1 MITYLG
7 ANALICYVLSDK
19 TLENCRMTIQ
29 RNRSWIDACELRID
43 FLDEENRAKAA
54 SFPRTVDIPVILT
67 HRRKVDGGQYSGSE
81 KQRKAELLRAMDGD
95 FAYVD
100 LEEDLKRGELD
111 RKAEERGIKII
122 RSLHDFDGVP
132 DDIYAKV
139 TQMARRGDVAK
150 AAVTPHSVQDLIT
163 LFNAERELKGI
174 DKIIIGMGEYGTPTR
189 VLYRRT
195 GSLLTFC
202 SETETAPGQLT
213 AQKLKEL
220 YHADEVNERTAIY
233 GIIGNP
239 VHHSSSPQIHNPA
252 FRAIKF
258 NAVYVPF
265 LVDSVRYFF
274 MLAEILKMR
283 GFSVTIPHKIEV
295 LSYLGDITREVK
307 QIGSCNTVVRK
318 PGLWKGS
325 NTDYYG
331 FLRPIENDIDEGRI
345 KRALV
350 IGAGGAS
357 QAVIWA
363 LRNRNVKVTILNRTL
378 EKAQAIAKMNLCT
391 ADTIANAPKY
401 AGKVDL
407 IVQTTSVGLGED
419 VSPIAGFPFTGNEI
433 CYDIIYK
440 PKMTRFLKDAKEKGC
455 TLHYGEEMLFEQGK
469 LQFEAFTGY
478 HYPKQI
484 HPDI

>member
-1 MITYLG
+1 M
-7 ANALICYVLSDK
+7 ICYVLSDTTIEK
-19 TLENCRMTIQ
+19 CLETVR
-29 RNRSWIDACELRID
+29 RNRQWIDACELRLD
-43 FLDEENRAKAA
+43 FLDSENRKKA
-54 SFPRTVDIPVILT
+54 SEFPSLVDIPVILT
-67 HRRKVDGGQYSGSE
+67 HRRKQDGGQYTGSE
-81 KQRKAELLRAMDGD
+81 KQRRAELIEALDGN

-100 LEEDLKRGELD
+100 LEEDMKKNELD
-111 RKAEERGIKII
+111 NKAKERGIKII
-122 RSLHDFDGVP
+122 RSYHNFECIP

-139 TQMARRGDVAK
+139 SQLKRRGDVAK
-150 AAVTPHSVQDLIT
+150 VAVTPNSIQDVIT
-163 LFNAERELKGI
+163 LFNAETELSGI
-174 DKIIIGMGEYGTPTR
+174 DKIIIGMGAFGTPTR
-189 VLYRRT
+189 ILYRRT
-195 GSLLTFC
+195 GSILTFC
-202 SETETAPGQLT
+202 SETETAPGQLS
-213 AQKLKEL
+213 AKKLSEI
-220 YHADEVNERTAIY
+220 YHANEINERTAIY

-239 VHHSSSPQIHNPA
+239 VLHSASPQIHNPA

-265 LVDSVRYFF
+265 LVDSVRHFF
-274 MLAEILKMR
+274 FLAEMLKMR

-331 FLRPIENDIDEGRI
+331 FLNPIENDIEEGRI
-345 KRALV
+345 KSALV

-357 QAVIWA
+357 QAIIWA
-363 LRNRNVKVTILNRTL
+363 LRNRNVKVTILNRTIS
-378 EKAQAIAKMNLCT
+378 KAETLAKNNMCK
-391 ADTIANAPKY
+391 ADTLDNANKY
-401 AGKVDL
+401 KGKVDL

-419 VSPIAGFPFTGNEI
+419 VSPIPSFEFTGNEI

-440 PKMTRFLKDAKEKGC
+440 PRMTKFLKDAKEKGC
-455 TLHYGEEMLFEQGK
+455 KLHFGDEMLFEQGK

-484 HPDI
+484 IPEI

>member
-1 MITYLG
+1 M
-7 ANALICYVLSDK
+7 ICYTLSDT
-19 TLENCRMTIQ
+19 TLEKCRMTIQ
-29 RNRSWIDACELRID
+29 RNRNWIDACELRMD
-43 FLDEENRAKAA
+43 FLDAENRAAAA
-54 SFPRTVDIPVILT
+54 SFPSTVDIPVILT
-67 HRRKVDGGQYSGSE
+67 YRRKVDGGEYTGSE
-81 KQRKAELLRAMDGD
+81 KQRKAELMKALDGD
-95 FAYVD
+95 FSYVD

-111 RKAEERGIKII
+111 RKAEERGIGII
-122 RSLHDFDGVP
+122 RSCHDFTGVP
-132 DDIYAKV
+132 DDIYARIL
-139 TQMARRGDVAK
+139 QMAKRGDVAK
-150 AAVTPHSVQDLIT
+150 MAVTPKSIQDVIT
-163 LFNAERELKGI
+163 LFNAERELKGVK
-174 DKIIIGMGEYGTPTR
+174 KIIIGMGAFGTPTR
-189 VLYRRT
+189 ILYRRT
-195 GSLLTFC
+195 GSMLTFC
-202 SETETAPGQLT
+202 SENGTAPGQLT
-213 AQKLKEL
+213 AQMLREI
-220 YHADEVNERTAIY
+220 YHADEVDERTAIY

-265 LVDSVRYFF
+265 LVDSVRHFF
-274 MLAEILKMR
+274 SLAELLKMR
-283 GFSVTIPHKIEV
+283 GFSVTIPHKVEV

-357 QAVIWA
+357 QAIIWA

-378 EKAQAIAKMNLCT
+378 EKAQAIAKRNLCN
-391 ADTIANAPKY
+391 ADTISNANAY
-401 AGKVDL
+401 SGKVDL

-419 VSPIAGFPFTGNEI
+419 VSPIEGFEFTGSEI

-440 PKMTRFLKDAKEKGC
+440 PKMTKFLKDAEKKGC
-455 TLHYGEEMLFEQGK
+455 TLHYGEEMLLEQGK

>member
-1 MITYLG
+1 M
-7 ANALICYVLSDK
+7 ICYVLSDT
-19 TLENCRMTIQ
+19 TLEKCRMTIQ
-29 RNRSWIDACELRID
+29 KNRRWIDACELRID
-43 FLDEENRAKAA
+43 FLDEENRAIAS
-54 SFPRTVDIPVILT
+54 SFPETVDIPVILT
-67 HRRKVDGGQYSGSE
+67 HRRKIDGGQFTGSE
-81 KQRKAELLRAMDGD
+81 KQRKAELLKAMDGA

-111 RKAEERGIKII
+111 RKAERNGIRII
-122 RSLHDFDGVP
+122 RSYHNFERVP
-132 DDIYAKV
+132 EDIYAKV
-139 TQMARRGDVAK
+139 MQMSRRGDVAK
-150 AAVTPHSVQDLIT
+150 VAVTPHSVQDLIT
-163 LFNAERELKGI
+163 LFNAERENRGI
-174 DKIIIGMGEYGTPTR
+174 DKIIIGMGEYGMPTR
-189 VLYRRT
+189 ILYRRT
-195 GSLLTFC
+195 GSILTFC
-202 SETETAPGQLT
+202 SENETAPGQIS
-213 AQKLKEL
+213 AQKLREL

-265 LVDSVRYFF
+265 LVDNVRYFF
-274 MLAEILKMR
+274 MLAELLKMR

-331 FLRPIENDIDEGRI
+331 FLRPIENDMDEGRI
-345 KRALV
+345 RRALV

-363 LRNRNVKVTILNRTL
+363 LRNRGIKVTILNRTL
-378 EKAQAIAKMNLCT
+378 EKAKAIAKVNLCT
-391 ADTIANAPKY
+391 ADTIENASLY

-419 VSPIAGFPFTGNEI
+419 VSPIAGFPFTGREI

-440 PKMTRFLKDAKEKGC
+440 PRMTRFLKDAQEKGC
-455 TLHYGEEMLFEQGK
+455 TLHFGEEMLLEQGK

-478 HYPKQI
+478 HYPKQV
-484 HPDI
+484 HPEI